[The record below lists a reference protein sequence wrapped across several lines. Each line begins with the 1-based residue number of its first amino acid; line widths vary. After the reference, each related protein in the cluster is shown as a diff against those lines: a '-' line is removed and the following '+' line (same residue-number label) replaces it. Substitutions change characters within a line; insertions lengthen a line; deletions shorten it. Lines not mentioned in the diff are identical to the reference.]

1 MTATTTPRNTPER
14 QGDVLG
20 VPAKGSA
27 LLLAGTIAVAN
38 AGYAAPAT
46 TATGLIAL
54 GRVEETVDNTAGA
67 DGGAVVKVRRGVFKF
82 FNQAGD
88 PVTQSGVFADC
99 YLVDNQT
106 VAATS
111 AGGTRSR
118 AGKVVAV
125 DPDGGIFV
133 AIGLGY

>member
-1 MTATTTPRNTPER
+1 MTATTTPRNTTER
-14 QGDVLG
+14 LGDVIG
-20 VPAKGSA
+20 APAKGSA

-46 TATGLIAL
+46 TATGLVAL

-67 DGGAVVKVRRGVFKF
+67 DGAAVVKVRRGIFKF
-82 FNQAGD
+82 ANQAGD
-88 PVTQSGVFADC
+88 LVTQANAFADC

-111 AGGTRSR
+111 AGNTRSR
-118 AGKVVAV
+118 AGKVIAV
-125 DPDGGIFV
+125 EPDGVFV

>member
-14 QGDVLG
+14 QGDVIG
-20 VPAKGSA
+20 APAKGSA

-46 TATGLIAL
+46 TATGLVAL

-67 DGGAVVKVRRGVFKF
+67 DGAAVVKVRRGIFKF
-82 FNQAGD
+82 ANQAGD
-88 PVTQSGVFADC
+88 LVTQANAFTDC

-111 AGGTRSR
+111 AGNTRSR
-118 AGKVVAV
+118 AGKVIAV
-125 DPDGGIFV
+125 EPDGVFV